1 MLNKEV
7 KNEIKFYPAVV
18 TQEDGI
24 YYIGLVDFD
33 KEEDRS
39 LNYYALK
46 SKDLEKLLSKA
57 RENLALKLYD
67 LSNKKRKFPNPS
79 QIKDIKIKDNQYI
92 TFILIDPI
100 YEISK
105 VSNKLKKK
113 TVNIP
118 VWLDIVAMEKKVNFS
133 KILQRALKKE
143 LGFKDNDV
151 K

>member
-1 MLNKEV
+1 M
-7 KNEIKFYPAVV
+7 
-18 TQEDGI
+18 
-24 YYIGLVDFD
+24 
-33 KEEDRS
+33 
-39 LNYYALK
+39 
-46 SKDLEKLLSKA
+46 
-57 RENLALKLYD
+57 
-67 LSNKKRKFPNPS
+67 
-79 QIKDIKIKDNQYI
+79 
-92 TFILIDPI
+92 IDPI

-133 KILQRALKKE
+133 KILQRVLKKE

>member
-1 MLNKEV
+1 M
-7 KNEIKFYPAVV
+7 
-18 TQEDGI
+18 
-24 YYIGLVDFD
+24 
-33 KEEDRS
+33 
-39 LNYYALK
+39 NYYALK
-46 SKDLEKLLSKA
+46 SKDLDKLLSKA

-92 TFILIDPI
+92 SFILIDPI